1 MLAANIQNQDMAKLR
16 VVVFVSFTSV
26 DQAGC
31 IERQG
36 LRKIGG
42 LIHVITDNLAVLQL
56 GQFDYL
62 VYG

>member
-1 MLAANIQNQDMAKLR
+1 MAKLR

-26 DQAGC
+26 DQPGC

-36 LRKIGG
+36 LCKIGG
-42 LIHVITDNLAVLQL
+42 LIHVITDNHAVLQL

-62 VYG
+62 GYG